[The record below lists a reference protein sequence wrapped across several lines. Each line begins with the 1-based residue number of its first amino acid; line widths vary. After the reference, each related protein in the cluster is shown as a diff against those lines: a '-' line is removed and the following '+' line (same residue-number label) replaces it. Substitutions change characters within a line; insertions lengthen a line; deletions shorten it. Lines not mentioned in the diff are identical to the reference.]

1 MENKLINI
9 LKRKPML
16 QILILTAI
24 LASLTYAG
32 CNARNYYKRAKLRA
46 YGRPEPYFK
55 QTPVPRSHYLAYYRD
70 WALFIGLVLVVA
82 YGIYWILNN

>member
-46 YGRPEPYFK
+46 YDRPEPYFK

-70 WALFIGLVLVVA
+70 WCIAIVVLLVVA
-82 YGIYWILNN
+82 YGIYWIVNN

>member
-1 MENKLINI
+1 MTLLTII
-9 LKRKPML
+9 
-16 QILILTAI
+16 ILTAI

-46 YGRPEPYFK
+46 CDRPEPYFK

-70 WALFIGLVLVVA
+70 WALFIAVVLVVA
-82 YGIYWILNN
+82 FLIYKWIN